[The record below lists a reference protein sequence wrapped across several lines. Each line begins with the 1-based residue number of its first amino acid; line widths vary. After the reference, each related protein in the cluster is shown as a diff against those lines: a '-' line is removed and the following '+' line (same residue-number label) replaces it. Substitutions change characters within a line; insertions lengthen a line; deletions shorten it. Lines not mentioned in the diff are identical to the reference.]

1 MKRLKL
7 ETSLEYDALKWF
19 LIVIDNNTKFK
30 KNNTKSRKNSKLK
43 ENNTKLKKIMLSR
56 KIILS

>member
-19 LIVIDNNTKFK
+19 LIVIDNNIKFK